1 MLGLLSN
8 NIMSSVFLW
17 WGVESGEWR
26 VGTCLLYDVKFD
38 SILLVLSMYVV
49 NGLSGYCVVGG

>member
-1 MLGLLSN
+1 M
-8 NIMSSVFLW
+8 
-17 WGVESGEWR
+17 
-26 VGTCLLYDVKFD
+26 GTCLLYDVKFD